1 MTRLALATPLAVIA
15 AAAIAVV
22 LPSAQTAPPP
32 PQGPQTRPVPVDPFP
47 TPIEATQGVVTVS
60 FVEFAS
66 IPDER
71 GEAPRLMHLV
81 DEPGTKRIFVSTM
94 RGSLYSLSYDGKTV
108 TKYVDIDAPAFM
120 VGVQADGA
128 ERGLQ
133 SFAFHP
139 QFNQKDA
146 RGYGKFYTWTDTTN
160 ITPKPDFAS
169 TASTRTHD
177 TVLLE
182 WTAHDPAAARY
193 DGDAP
198 RELLRAAQ
206 PFANHNGGE
215 IAFDPGAAPGSPE
228 FGLLYI
234 GFADGGSG
242 GDPMTLAQNLG
253 SAFGKILRIDP
264 SGTNSAN
271 GRYGIPAS
279 NPFVKSKTPVALGEI
294 YAYGVRNP
302 QRFSWDS
309 KTRRMFVAD
318 IGQNVV
324 EEISPVTAGANLG
337 WNKWEASFAYL
348 ANRQVDL
355 SKPTRAEAGL
365 TWPVAEFDH
374 TDPLFPLQR
383 AAVTG
388 VYVYRETAIRQL
400 AHLLIFGDN
409 PSGEIFYVDADKL
422 PDKLPEGGQAPIRRI
437 LLNDHGAPKKLLQLI
452 QEKNETQ
459 GRVRAVRAD
468 LRFGQGPQGQLFIL
482 NKRDGVIRLL
492 VPDAAPSSR

>member
-1 MTRLALATPLAVIA
+1 MTRFAFAAPLAALVAAALAAAPASGQTP
-15 AAAIAVV
+15 
-22 LPSAQTAPPP
+22 PRQ
-32 PQGPQTRPVPVDPFP
+32 QGPSTRPAPVDPYP
-47 TPIEATQGVVTVS
+47 TPIEATQGVVTVG

-66 IPDER
+66 IPDEN

-94 RGSLYSLSYDGKTV
+94 RGSLYSLGYDGKTV
-108 TKYVDIDAPAFM
+108 TKYVDIDAPAWM
-120 VGVQADGA
+120 VGVQAEGT

-139 QFNQKDA
+139 QFSQKGA
-146 RGYGKFYTWTDTTN
+146 RGFGKFYTWTDTTN
-160 ITPKPDFAS
+160 LTPKPDFAS
-169 TASTRTHD
+169 TGTTRTHD

-182 WTAHDPAAARY
+182 WTARDPTAVRY

-198 RELLRAAQ
+198 RELFRAAQ

-215 IAFDPGAAPGSPE
+215 IAFDPLVAPGSPE

-253 SAFGKILRIDP
+253 SPFGKILRIDP
-264 SGTNSAN
+264 LGTNSAN
-271 GRYGIPAS
+271 GRYGIPPS
-279 NPFVKSKTPVALGEI
+279 NPFVKSKTAGALGEI

-302 QRFSWDS
+302 QRFSWDA
-309 KTRRMFVAD
+309 KTHRMFVAD
-318 IGQNVV
+318 IGQNVI

-337 WNKWEASFAYL
+337 WNKWEASYPYL

-355 SKPTRAEAGL
+355 TKPPRSEQGL
-365 TWPVAEFDH
+365 TWPIAEFDH

-422 PDKLPEGGQAPIRRI
+422 PEGGQAPIRRI
-437 LLNDHGAPKKLLQLI
+437 LLNDRGTPKKLLQLI

-459 GRVRAVRAD
+459 GKVRAVRAD
-468 LRFGQGPQGQLFIL
+468 LRFGQGPQGQIFLL

-492 VPDAAPSSR
+492 VPDAASSSR